1 MKRASPPPPPHRP
14 PSPERAPPPSAGPA
28 PPATPASHGLAAR
41 QQACLRAQPRPAPPP
56 PSAPPSCAGRCQT
69 GWRPA
74 CAPPPSAWHPPPG
87 PPPRAAPLAGGRF
100 ACRSAG
106 APTRRGPG
114 SLTPPAA
121 PEGPAR
127 SARARL
133 RRAPRLRRPLLCW
146 RRRRRLP
153 WQRHCGSERNLVK
166 RRLEPLQ
173 QRLARSLHRV
183 AGQLDRGAFAAL
195 AAALTVARRR
205 RLRRREED
213 RDALD
218 DRELAL
224 RRLGALAQSAQRG
237 LVVVDGGE
245 GEPPPLREEEREDG
259 GVEVCPAEERV
270 PRGGEHLGLGLGTG

>member
-1 MKRASPPPPPHRP
+1 MAWQRASKHACVHSRAQRHRLHRRHRP
-14 PSPERAPPPSAGPA
+14 ARVDAKQVGDQLAHRRHLRGTPHQDHLRERLPSREVGS
-28 PPATPASHGLAAR
+28 LAAR
-41 QQACLRAQPRPAPPP
+41 Q
-56 PSAPPSCAGRCQT
+56 
-69 GWRPA
+69 
-74 CAPPPSAWHPPPG
+74 
-87 PPPRAAPLAGGRF
+87 
-100 ACRSAG
+100 
-106 APTRRGPG
+106 
-114 SLTPPAA
+114 
-121 PEGPAR
+121 E
-127 SARARL
+127 RL

-245 GEPPPLREEEREDG
+245 GEPPPLREEERDDG